1 MHQAHARGKS
11 SEATFS
17 GSRQKGNARMA
28 TLLFQNPVSQLPG
41 VIAWVAVKAGGK
53 EPVLGRW
60 HQRISLGHDP
70 WKLIKFWW
78 GIANIYVAIYPDMW
92 FKPVGSNLMQAQL
105 VKVGFTHRI
114 VMAQLGGSIMT

>member
-53 EPVLGRW
+53 EHVLG
-60 HQRISLGHDP
+60 G
-70 WKLIKFWW
+70 IKEYHS
-78 GIANIYVAIYPDMW
+78 ATTH
-92 FKPVGSNLMQAQL
+92 GSSSN
-105 VKVGFTHRI
+105 F
-114 VMAQLGGSIMT
+114 GGA